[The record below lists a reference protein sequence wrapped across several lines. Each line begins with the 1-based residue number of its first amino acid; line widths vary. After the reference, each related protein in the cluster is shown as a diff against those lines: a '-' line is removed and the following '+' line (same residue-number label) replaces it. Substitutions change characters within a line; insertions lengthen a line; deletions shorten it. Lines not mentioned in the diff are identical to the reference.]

1 MPSMRKSIKE
11 LGISTIAKTT
21 LMKVTGFT
29 VNTVG
34 IYPTTIEIMKMPD

>member
-1 MPSMRKSIKE
+1 MRKSIKG

-21 LMKVTGFT
+21 LMKVMGFT

-34 IYPTTIEIMKMPD
+34 IYQMMTKANGW